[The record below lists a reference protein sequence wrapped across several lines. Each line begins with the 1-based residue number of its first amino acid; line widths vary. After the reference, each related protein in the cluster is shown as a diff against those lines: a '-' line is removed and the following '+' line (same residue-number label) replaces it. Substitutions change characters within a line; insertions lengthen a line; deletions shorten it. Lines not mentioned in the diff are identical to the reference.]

1 MLADAAKHAFDALI
15 VWKTD
20 RIGRNKEEIA
30 LNKYHLKKN
39 GVKIYYVAE
48 AIPDTP
54 EGIILE
60 AVIEGMAAY
69 YSEQL
74 SQNVRR
80 GMRMCAQKAQS
91 TGGTHP
97 LGYTVDENKKFV
109 IDPKHAPTV
118 QEIYQLYSEGKTIS
132 EIVKHLNDKGL
143 RTARGRPFTHNSL
156 RTVLKNKKYIGTF
169 EYNGEVSI
177 ENAVPPIV
185 DVETFNKVQELL
197 AFNQKAGAHKKAKV
211 EYLLFSKIFCGKCG
225 DMMVGICGTSKAGV
239 THHYYACRAQRKH
252 QCNKRA
258 VRQDWIEGIVLRHLT
273 RLVKNTDLLEF
284 IAENTYQYYLAQNT
298 DTTYTKSLQKAL
310 DETERAINNLL
321 RAIEAGIFNESTKD
335 RMDELQEQK
344 SDLKSALAAAKL
356 KEDLGLKKEH
366 ILFFLH
372 QFTNMDYSD
381 IDCQRRLIKTFLNS
395 VFVYDD
401 KVVLTFN
408 YSGDDRT
415 ITLHEIDGGLGHSIC
430 IPSCVVHQ
438 KEKPSAYAEGFSFC
452 RFLRNRKGD
461 TSAHTG
467 VESDFKF
474 RESSGLIRLAAGFV
488 DAFQG
493 TSISNLL
500 DLLHGENP
508 LAAIGAQKKVEQQFA
523 EFLESLLAER
533 GNRLVVFVDELDRC
547 NPSFAVKLLERI
559 KHYFFNDRITFV
571 FSVNINELQHTIK
584 KHYGTDFDACRY
596 LDRFFDFRL
605 SLPPVDM
612 DAYFRNA
619 GLAHGHYV
627 YDGICKSLIDMYGFT
642 FRESTKFLQTAFAAA
657 YKPTHGEKTRFM
669 FSDGHGMF
677 FCIAAIVPLMI
688 ALRIKDYT
696 KYNNFVS
703 GKDSSPLHELFE
715 FSNSVG
721 RLKGDLLADGETY
734 KAFGEADSSSVVSL
748 KKKLGQVYD
757 AVFKNPYT
765 DGRYECA
772 IGKCSFSKSTRDWV
786 LRISS
791 AMSEYADFTV

>member
-1 MLADAAKHAFDALI
+1 MKIVDLQPTAENILDTYSDDA
-15 VWKTD
+15 
-20 RIGRNKEEIA
+20 IGRNGDVFRFVSM
-30 LNKYHLKKN
+30 LNTAN
-39 GVKIYYVAE
+39 RPFSVA
-48 AIPDTP
+48 
-54 EGIILE
+54 
-60 AVIEGMAAY
+60 
-69 YSEQL
+69 
-74 SQNVRR
+74 
-80 GMRMCAQKAQS
+80 
-91 TGGTHP
+91 
-97 LGYTVDENKKFV
+97 VD
-109 IDPKHAPTV
+109 APWGA
-118 QEIYQLYSEGKTIS
+118 GKTFF
-132 EIVKHLNDKGL
+132 VKQVKL
-143 RTARGRPFTHNSL
+143 
-156 RTVLKNKKYIGTF
+156 VL
-169 EYNGEVSI
+169 
-177 ENAVPPIV
+177 
-185 DVETFNKVQELL
+185 D
-197 AFNQKAGAHKKAKV
+197 AFNPHT
-211 EYLLFSKIFCGKCG
+211 KC
-225 DMMVGICGTSKAGV
+225 
-239 THHYYACRAQRKH
+239 QE
-252 QCNKRA
+252 Q
-258 VRQDWIEGIVLRHLT
+258 
-273 RLVKNTDLLEF
+273 
-284 IAENTYQYYLAQNT
+284 
-298 DTTYTKSLQKAL
+298 
-310 DETERAINNLL
+310 
-321 RAIEAGIFNESTKD
+321 IEADLVQRTWQRNKGADKAD
-335 RMDELQEQK
+335 LQPQVTVYYDAWRNDNDTDPVH
-344 SDLKSALAAAKL
+344 SLVYA
-356 KEDLGLKKEH
+356 
-366 ILFFLH
+366 IL
-372 QFTNMDYSD
+372 QT
-381 IDCQRRLIKTFLNS
+381 
-395 VFVYDD
+395 
-401 KVVLTFN
+401 
-408 YSGDDRT
+408 
-415 ITLHEIDGGLGHSIC
+415 
-430 IPSCVVHQ
+430 
-438 KEKPSAYAEGFSFC
+438 
-452 RFLRNRKGD
+452 
-461 TSAHTG
+461 

-748 KKKLGQVYD
+748 KKKLDQVYD

-765 DGRYECA
+765 DGRYECV